1 MANYELDEENGII
14 RDKLTG
20 ERCLVVG
27 ESGVKSI
34 FKGLS
39 RIFGSGIEVL
49 LDESSRE
56 ASRNAVP
63 LADNDVDVKSLFN
76 AYAKGF
82 AQRGMGRLEV
92 SELELKEGIV
102 AVRVWNSLFAGIR
115 DGENTYCSYVGGL
128 LSGVYEK
135 VLHASPRFK
144 ETKCIGHGDQY
155 CEFRLAL
162 KTSSAF

>member
-1 MANYELDEENGII
+1 LGNYEFDEKNGIVK
-14 RDKLTG
+14 DKSTG

-39 RIFGSGIEVL
+39 RIFGAGIEVL
-49 LDESSRE
+49 LEESSRE
-56 ASRNAVP
+56 ASKNTVP
-63 LADNDVDVKSLFN
+63 LTDNNVDVKSLFN

-82 AQRGMGRLEV
+82 AQRGMGRLEI
-92 SELELKEGIV
+92 SELKLKEGNV
-102 AVRVWNSLFAGIR
+102 TVRVWNNFFAGIR

-135 VLHASPRFK
+135 VLQASPRFK

>member
-1 MANYELDEENGII
+1 LVNYDFDEENGIV

-20 ERCLVVG
+20 ERYILINQ
-27 ESGVKSI
+27 SGVKSI

-39 RIFGSGIEVL
+39 RIFGAGIDVL
-49 LDESSRE
+49 LEESSRE
-56 ASRNAVP
+56 AGKNMVP
-63 LADNDVDVKSLFN
+63 LTDKKVDVKSLLN
-76 AYAKGF
+76 EYGKGF

-92 SELELKEGIV
+92 SELKPEEGIV
-102 AVRVWNSLFAGIR
+102 TVRVWNSIFAGIR
-115 DGENTYCSYVGGL
+115 DGENTYCSYIGGL
-128 LSGVYEK
+128 LSGVYERL
-135 VLHASPRFK
+135 LHASPKFK